1 VPPRIVGLP
10 PGANLAPDGADM
22 TPVARDL
29 ALRLDETV
37 LGIQGPPGTGK
48 THTAARMIL
57 DLVEAGRRVGVTAQ
71 SHRVIANLL
80 EAVQRAAAAEH
91 RFVRIGQRMD
101 SDDDPGEPFGI
112 DRIVKSDEVAAGLAR
127 RAWDV
132 VGGTSWLWARPELEG
147 SLDVLFVDEAGQ
159 LSLATVCAVAGA
171 ASSVVLLGDPNQLP
185 QVSQGTHPEGAAASA
200 LEHLVGDAKT
210 IPPDRGLLLGTTY
223 RLHPAV
229 NAFISDAFYEGRLA
243 TAPANALQRVE
254 DGDPVGGTGIRHV
267 AVQTAGASNRSR
279 EEAAWI
285 AEAVHAL
292 RGRHWTNE
300 RGEERPLEVDDV
312 IIVAPYNAQVAE
324 IGRAVKERVGSEANV
339 GTVDRFQG
347 REGAVAIYSMTTSTP
362 EDAPRD
368 IEFLYSGNRLNV
380 AVSRARALAV
390 VVANPELF
398 RVACHTPE
406 QMRLLNAFCRLLE
419 VAAEQRPGQPIAV
432 VPAAGPAQAGD
443 APLLLFPELG
453 PHERR
458 RAGIPG

>member
-1 VPPRIVGLP
+1 
-10 PGANLAPDGADM
+10 
-22 TPVARDL
+22 
-29 ALRLDETV
+29 
-37 LGIQGPPGTGK
+37 
-48 THTAARMIL
+48 
-57 DLVEAGRRVGVTAQ
+57 
-71 SHRVIANLL
+71 
-80 EAVQRAAAAEH
+80 
-91 RFVRIGQRMD
+91 
-101 SDDDPGEPFGI
+101 
-112 DRIVKSDEVAAGLAR
+112 
-127 RAWDV
+127 
-132 VGGTSWLWARPELEG
+132 
-147 SLDVLFVDEAGQ
+147 
-159 LSLATVCAVAGA
+159 
-171 ASSVVLLGDPNQLP
+171 VLLGDPNQLP

-243 TAPANALQRVE
+243 TAPANDLQRVE

-267 AVQTAGASNRSR
+267 SVRTVGASNRSR

-292 RGRHWTNE
+292 RGRRWINE

-419 VAAEQRPGQPIAV
+419 VAAEQRPGLPVAV
-432 VPAAGPAQAGD
+432 VPAGGPAEDAD